1 MLYPNTTINCR
12 SKLLDLGEPK
22 IMGIL
27 NVTPDSFYDGGV
39 YRQKDAILRS
49 VDKMIEQGAHIID
62 VGGMSSRPGA
72 EIIGVSEE
80 LKRVLEPLEL
90 IRKRHPKQI
99 LSIDTVHSQVA
110 KSCLEIGVHIVN
122 DISAGNIDPAILDIP
137 TQFGAPYIM
146 MHMKGKPKDMQQNL
160 TYVDPVLDILDFFT
174 QKVGVLR
181 EKGIVDIIIDP
192 GFGFGKSIQHNY
204 QILHQLKSLKVLGL
218 PILAGLSR
226 KSMIYKVLE
235 SDPASALNGT
245 TALHMIALLNGAD
258 ILRVH
263 DVKEAAETIRLAK
276 IYREASLIE

>member
-39 YRQKDAILRS
+39 YGQKEAILRS
-49 VDKMIEQGAHIID
+49 VDQMIDH
-62 VGGMSSRPGA
+62 GA
-72 EIIGVSEE
+72 EIIDVSEE
-80 LKRVLEPLEL
+80 LKRVLEPIEL
-90 IRKRHPKQI
+90 IRKRYPEQI
-99 LSIDTVHSQVA
+99 LSVDTVHSQVA
-110 KSCLEIGVHIVN
+110 QACLEIGVHIVN
-122 DISAGNIDPAILDIP
+122 DISAGNIDPAILDVP
-137 TQFGAPYIM
+137 SHFGAPYIM
-146 MHMKGKPKDMQQNL
+146 MHMKGKPKDMQQNP
-160 TYVDPVLDILDFFT
+160 TYEDPILDIVDFFT
-174 QKVGVLR
+174 QKIGILK

-192 GFGFGKSIQHNY
+192 GFGFGKSVQHNY
-204 QILHQLKSLKVLGL
+204 QILHQLKSLKVFGL
-218 PILAGLSR
+218 PILVGLSR

-235 SDPASALNGT
+235 SDPTSALNGT
-245 TALHMIALLNGAD
+245 TALHMVALLNGAD